1 MYENVSKQR
10 SGENIYESPRFH
22 SNHSGRHTKTEAR
35 RRDGRTAIYW
45 MITLVTVIRFEG
57 KRAKFEEIANRKADY
72 DCGWRRG
79 SVWFRLAEGSAP
91 FRFYFTRMALGP
103 QKWSQFT
110 AYNMNPVLV
119 RHHLKRKHICCWQ
132 DIRKGHSGLK
142 VGIFLYLRW
151 VYLRNDFWLD
161 DIL

>member
-10 SGENIYESPRFH
+10 SGENIYESPRFC

-35 RRDGRTAIYW
+35 KRDGRTAIYW

-57 KRAKFEEIANRKADY
+57 KRAKFEGIANRKADY

-79 SVWFRLAEGSAP
+79 TVWFRLTEGSAP
-91 FRFYFTRMALGP
+91 FRFYFTRMALGL

-110 AYNMNPVLV
+110 AYTVKPVPV

-132 DIRKGHSGLK
+132 DIRKGHSGEC
-142 VGIFLYLRW
+142 GGNFFYLSN
-151 VYLRNDFWLD
+151 VQL
-161 DIL
+161 